1 LLSRNAFLRSRGSD
15 QADRA
20 GVIERQD
27 QMLDALVRHERSHS
41 YIQGVSGESIFCGG
55 QMRSRRVLLFILIGL
70 FILPVS
76 AFADGLSWSLFSPG
90 GTSTLTGYEL
100 IGSNIPIQSV
110 KSIGTPLD
118 NGVSKAITD
127 GVLNFTTAAN
137 DGTSW
142 SWGAGG
148 SFTLTGCISGITVGT
163 CDGTSNDHDVA
174 LLTGVFSGPVSI
186 VQVGAN
192 GIAFGAIQGTID
204 SHVAGLFGLSTSF
217 SAGSLSTTIQ
227 NLGALGTGAANA
239 GGAIGTKPS
248 VLVPEPAS
256 LVLLSIGLTGLVA
269 VGFRSRFRVA
279 CGPV

>member
-1 LLSRNAFLRSRGSD
+1 
-15 QADRA
+15 
-20 GVIERQD
+20 
-27 QMLDALVRHERSHS
+27 
-41 YIQGVSGESIFCGG
+41 
-55 QMRSRRVLLFILIGL
+55 MRSRRVLLFILIGL

-90 GTSTLTGYEL
+90 GTSSWNTLTNFEL
-100 IGSNIPIQSV
+100 IGKDIPIKSV
-110 KSIGTPLD
+110 SSIGTPLD
-118 NGVSKAITD
+118 NGAGFAITD
-127 GVLNFTTAAN
+127 GKLNFTTVAN
-137 DGTSW
+137 NGTSW

-148 SFTLTGCISGITVGT
+148 SFTLTGCISGITASTCNGT
-163 CDGTSNDHDVA
+163 NDVA

-186 VQVGAN
+186 VQVGTN

-204 SHVAGLFGLSTSF
+204 SDVAGLFGLSTLF

-239 GGAIGTKPS
+239 GGGIGTKPSVAS

-279 CGPV
+279 CRPV